1 MPDRL
6 TILLDQNVPQAVVS
20 WLKLLKPMWAVVHT
34 RDVGLSGKADEEV
47 FVWAQQQAAVIVTFD
62 EDFADGRSFP
72 AQRHHGI
79 VRLRVWPTTIE
90 ETQQALGRLVSEV
103 TEDELTHSLIIVDR
117 SRIRVRTRPQ

>member
-20 WLKLLKPMWAVVHT
+20 WLKLLKPTWAVFHT
-34 RDVGLSGKADEEV
+34 GDVGLSGKADEEV

-72 AQRHHGI
+72 AQHHHGI

-90 ETQQALGRLVSEV
+90 ETQQALGRLVGEV

>member
-20 WLKLLKPMWAVVHT
+20 WRKLLKPTWAVFHT
-34 RDVGLSGKADEEV
+34 GDVGLSGKADEEV

-62 EDFADGRSFP
+62 EDFADGRSFS

-90 ETQQALGRLVSEV
+90 EAQQALERLVGEV

-117 SRIRVRTRPQ
+117 SRIRVRTRPP

>member
-20 WLKLLKPMWAVVHT
+20 WLKLLKPTWDVFHT
-34 RDVGLSGKADEEV
+34 GDVGLSGKADEAV
-47 FVWAQQQAAVIVTFD
+47 FAWAQQQAAVIVTFD

-79 VRLRVWPTTIE
+79 VRLRVWPTTVE
-90 ETQQALGRLVSEV
+90 ETQQALERLVGEV